1 MTIETSTGV
10 YIAYPRARDFQVA
23 HDGPDTLVN
32 NRYTRVGFTRESFA
46 ASGQVYRRAF
56 SNRVKFMP
64 LVDIEPEQIPQV
76 KQLILRTLA
85 REFDTIGASGHWF
98 DTQNRQAII
107 SQIYRLLTPAAND
120 GGDEQDESVEKT
132 S

>member
-10 YIAYPRARDFQVA
+10 YITYPRAREFQVA
-23 HDGPDTLVN
+23 HDRPDTLVN
-32 NRYTRVGFTRESFA
+32 NRYTRVGFTRDSFA
-46 ASGQVYRRAF
+46 ASGRAYRHAF

-64 LVDIEPEQIPQV
+64 LVDIDPEHIPQV
-76 KQLILRTLA
+76 KKLILGTLA
-85 REFDTIGASGHWF
+85 REYDTIGDSEHWF

-120 GGDEQDESVEKT
+120 SGEEQDESIEKT
-132 S
+132 V